1 MKEYTSLPVK
11 IVKHFLLLFGSVIM
25 ILPFIWMLSTS
36 FKPNAEILTWPPQ
49 FVPRHWTMA
58 HYIRVFEVAP
68 FVKFFFN
75 SLTMTLI
82 CTATV
87 IVTSTVA
94 GYVFSKFNFPGK
106 TFLFMITLATSMV
119 PLEVYMVPLYLNI
132 VKLRMINTFFG
143 LCAPYL
149 IMSYGIF
156 FMRQNVTATIPDELL
171 DAARIDGAGEYRIFG
186 QVVLPLLSGSCG
198 ALAILAF
205 QAAWGA
211 FIWPLMVT
219 SNQSM
224 FTMELG
230 LCMFQ
235 YKFSVD
241 YGPLNAGS
249 VLSITP
255 VIIFFLLLR
264 QKIMGNISISG
275 MKA

>member
-11 IVKHFLLLFGSVIM
+11 IIKHTLLLLGCVIM
-25 ILPFIWMLSTS
+25 IMPFIWMVSTS
-36 FKPNAEILTWPPQ
+36 FKPNNEVLTWPPQ
-49 FVPRHWTMA
+49 FIPKHWTMA
-58 HYIRVFEVAP
+58 NYIRVFEVAP

-75 SLTMTLI
+75 SLIMSLI
-82 CTATV
+82 CTVSV
-87 IVTSTVA
+87 IITSTVA

-119 PLEVYMVPLYLNI
+119 PLEVYMVPLYLNM
-132 VKLRMINTFFG
+132 VKLRLINTFIA

-186 QVVLPLLSGSCG
+186 QVVLPLLGGSCG

-211 FIWPLMVT
+211 FIWPLIVT
-219 SNQSM
+219 SDRALW
-224 FTMELG
+224 TMELG

-235 YKFSVD
+235 YKFTVD
-241 YGPLNAGS
+241 LGPLNAGS
-249 VLSITP
+249 VLSVAP
-255 VIIFFLLLR
+255 VIVFFLILR